1 MKEDLIGLVMLLL
14 LGIGVTYYQSKWFKY
29 DPDNDF

>member
-1 MKEDLIGLVMLLL
+1 MITDLIGFLLLLL
-14 LGIGVTYYQSKWFKY
+14 LGIIVTYYQSKWFKY